1 MYGLWCFYFSA
12 IGNGWLFSSFL
23 LKNRIFIAYL
33 MAIML
38 SCDTIGSIM
47 FLGIEKARFSSDIV
61 FLWVLPLAL
70 AVSVISG
77 STFQPLAL
85 MLLINPRYSSVFP

>member
-1 MYGLWCFYFSA
+1 MV

-23 LKNRIFIAYL
+23 LKSRIFIAYL

-47 FLGIEKARFSSDIV
+47 FLGSE
-61 FLWVLPLAL
+61 
-70 AVSVISG
+70 
-77 STFQPLAL
+77 
-85 MLLINPRYSSVFP
+85 